1 MMKVGDGA
9 GAGVRTGGIVGRR
22 IRNEFKQQQSVHR
35 PLESFLFLPQLSR
48 RVVEWSGRAGERQ
61 FIRRRNPSILRKR
74 EASLPS
80 APSPS
85 PSLPVI

>member
-35 PLESFLFLPQLSR
+35 PLESFLFSSEMVGALLNGAD
-48 RVVEWSGRAGERQ
+48 GRA
-61 FIRRRNPSILRKR
+61 N
-74 EASLPS
+74 ASLLGGGIRPF
-80 APSPS
+80 
-85 PSLPVI
+85 